1 MNDSPVDCQSRGVTE
16 PQRDGGPLDFLNG
29 IRPKKEAIKIGFLS
43 VLASKWTILLAIVF
57 FGIIIMVHEAGHFTF
72 AKIFGVKVNEFS
84 LGMGPTL
91 IKKKKGETQYSWR
104 LLPIGG
110 FVSMEGE
117 DEDSTDE
124 RAFNNKPCW
133 QRIVIVV
140 AGALVNIILGL
151 IIIAIMLGV
160 TDNLSGTSYVNFFT
174 DNGKQVAEYNGL
186 RAKDKILKIDGKRV
200 YYYTDVPY
208 LLSRDEGSTADLLV
222 ERNGKKVEINGVEM
236 PYSKIVMV
244 GVDKTAGTVFKDTF
258 KESVSMFRMVWLS
271 LFDLVT
277 GKYSVKDVSGPVGVV
292 DYVSDAAQESV
303 KTADYTGLL
312 SIMALITINIGV
324 FNLLPIPALDGG
336 RLFFLLIELVRRKP
350 IKQRY
355 ESLVHAI
362 GMIILL
368 LFMAAITFKDIYSL
382 IVK

>member
-29 IRPKKEAIKIGFLS
+29 IRPKKEAIEIEILS
-43 VLASKWTILLAIVF
+43 ALASKWTILLAIVF

-91 IKKKKGETQYSWR
+91 LKKKKGETQYSWR

-151 IIIAIMLGV
+151 FIIAIMLGV
-160 TDNLSGTSYVNFFT
+160 SDNLSGTNCVNFFN
-174 DNGKQVAEYNGL
+174 DNGKQIAEYNGL
-186 RAKDKILKIDGKRV
+186 KAKDKIIKIDGKRV

-222 ERNGKKVEINGVEM
+222 ERDGKRVEINDVEM

-258 KESVSMFRMVWLS
+258 KESVSIFRMVWLS

-350 IKQRY
+350 IKQKY

-362 GMIILL
+362 GMVILL
-368 LFMAAITFKDIYSL
+368 LFMAAITFKDIYAL

>member
-1 MNDSPVDCQSRGVTE
+1 M
-16 PQRDGGPLDFLNG
+16 
-29 IRPKKEAIKIGFLS
+29 
-43 VLASKWTILLAIVF
+43 
-57 FGIIIMVHEAGHFTF
+57 
-72 AKIFGVKVNEFS
+72 
-84 LGMGPTL
+84 
-91 IKKKKGETQYSWR
+91 
-104 LLPIGG
+104 
-110 FVSMEGE
+110 
-117 DEDSTDE
+117 
-124 RAFNNKPCW
+124 
-133 QRIVIVV
+133 
-140 AGALVNIILGL
+140 VNIILGL
-151 IIIAIMLGV
+151 IIIAIMLGAS
-160 TDNLSGTSYVNFFT
+160 DNLSGTNYVNFFN

-186 RAKDKILKIDGKRV
+186 KAKDKIIKIDGKRV

-222 ERNGKKVEINGVEM
+222 ERDGKKVEINDVEM

-258 KESVSMFRMVWLS
+258 KESVSIFRMVWLS

-350 IKQRY
+350 IKQKY

-362 GMIILL
+362 GMVILL